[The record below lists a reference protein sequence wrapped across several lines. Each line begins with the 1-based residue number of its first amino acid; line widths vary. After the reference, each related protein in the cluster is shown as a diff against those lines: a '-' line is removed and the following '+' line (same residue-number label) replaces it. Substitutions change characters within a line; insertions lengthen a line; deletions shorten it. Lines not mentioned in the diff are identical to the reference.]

1 MGSASSTASDS
12 ARKHPALAS
21 RIQQALLRR
30 GELCSTAATVG
41 DQSQDAPAA
50 LLADRD
56 PAVAGV
62 ALVAHDAGA
71 QHADRSSDLLVLR
84 LDEEEPL
91 KSAVLGDRHDDG
103 PVPCGAGHPAAPG
116 SSQRGGLGRARLGT
130 GATGRQGRQQH
141 DGASDSPGR
150 HAARVYQ
157 ARRSLTPPQSTMRLT
172 PKTQTI
178 VAPVGR
184 SSHAEAVTPSTLT
197 SVPKTQPTSSR
208 VATEPP
214 TSVAASA
221 GTIRYENT
229 SRTPAMRTEL
239 VTTTPNDA

>member
-12 ARKHPALAS
+12 ARKPPALPS
-21 RIQQALLRR
+21 RIQQALLRG
-30 GELCSTAATVG
+30 GELCATAATVG

-56 PAVAGV
+56 PTVAAV
-62 ALVAHDAGA
+62 ALVAHVVGT
-71 QHADRSSDLLVLR
+71 QHGDRSSDLLVLR
-84 LDEEEPL
+84 LDEEESL

-103 PVPCGAGHPAAPG
+103 AVARGPGHPAAPG
-116 SSQRGGLGRARLGT
+116 ARERGGLGRARLGA
-130 GATGRQGRQQH
+130 GAADRERREQH
-141 DGASDSPGR
+141 HHASHSAGR

-157 ARRSLTPPQSTMRLT
+157 ACRILTAPQRAMRLT
-172 PKTQTI
+172 PKTQTM

-197 SVPKTQPTSSR
+197 SVPKPQPTSR
-208 VATEPP
+208 RAATGPP

-221 GTIRYENT
+221 GT
-229 SRTPAMRTEL
+229 MR
-239 VTTTPNDA
+239 

>member
-12 ARKHPALAS
+12 ARKQPALPS

-30 GELCSTAATVG
+30 GELGATAATVG

-56 PAVAGV
+56 STVAAVAFVTHGP
-62 ALVAHDAGA
+62 GA
-71 QHADRSSDLLVLR
+71 QHADRSSDLLVRR

-103 PVPCGAGHPAAPG
+103 PVPRGPAHPAAPG
-116 SSQRGGLGRARLGT
+116 ARERGGLGRARLGA
-130 GATGRQGRQQH
+130 GAADRERRGEH

-157 ARRSLTPPQSTMRLT
+157 ARRSLTAPQSAMRLT

-197 SVPKTQPTSSR
+197 TVPKPQPTSRR

-221 GTIRYENT
+221 GTIKYENT